1 MEGNSASEKYE
12 SQSTQEKRDSFLEE
26 VAISIKREKKINR
39 KLANFMLAGLPGNGK
54 TAFLDRLL
62 GRPVHNHYL
71 STSIADDIAVVD
83 ANAIVD
89 VDSVTTDFHAVFT
102 YDDMSWKLLESLDS
116 SFLKQ
121 MESLG
126 DITEVGLKNQSCIQK
141 DDELTAS
148 SSSFKPLVSD
158 SLYRCVAKVLQPF
171 KMTDLHD
178 LEIKSTYYFRDVGG
192 QMEFQECISL
202 FIYGPS
208 IFMFVFNASIDIET
222 RQKVRYRIEEN
233 VIINEYESSISTK
246 NALLQCLASI
256 SAMETTDYSADSVTP
271 LVIIVGTHRDL
282 LGPYADNEIEKIDK
296 KLDVLIRSNNFQ
308 KFVQYANVWTGKVVF
323 FVNNKSKKTDD
334 VMKVRN
340 QIDRIVSRNEFTI
353 EFPISYL
360 LICLELQTMTSKTVL
375 TLNEFKNIAAK
386 YEIKDDLV
394 KNLLRFLH
402 FRVGIVQYFDV
413 DGLRELVVMKPQILF
428 RKVTDLVE
436 KTFLSSGALK
446 SNEEEEFRKKG
457 ILEAEVFETI
467 LNENDNLSSEQ
478 FIKFL
483 LHLRMMV
490 SFVGQ
495 AGEKKYFIPA
505 VLNHAPKPP
514 DEENSEV
521 SSLYITF
528 GCGHSPK
535 GLFGMLVTHLM
546 SPDDKTSEQRA
557 PFKLLDEQIYQ
568 DQIAFKVHLNDK
580 VILKMH
586 PSHFE
591 VKFFPGIGKCDV
603 PYNVPVSQRC
613 ISVRMTIEQFISNSL
628 TYLHYSAKKTEATSS
643 LRCKSD
649 TCNKLHK
656 VQQTLEGNCIMEC
669 EYSSYI
675 LPAAALF
682 WYCEGMVN
690 LIKCRANYC

>member
-1 MEGNSASEKYE
+1 
-12 SQSTQEKRDSFLEE
+12 
-26 VAISIKREKKINR
+26 
-39 KLANFMLAGLPGNGK
+39 MLAGLPGNGK

-62 GRPVHNHYL
+62 GRPVRNHYL
-71 STSIADDIAVVD
+71 STSFADDIAVVD
-83 ANAIVD
+83 
-89 VDSVTTDFHAVFT
+89 VDSITTDFHAVFT
-102 YDDMSWKLLESLDS
+102 YDDKSWKLLESLDS
-116 SFLKQ
+116 SFLRQ
-121 MESLG
+121 MESIG
-126 DITEVGLKNQSCIQK
+126 DITEVGQVENQSCIQI
-141 DDELTAS
+141 DDELTTS
-148 SSSFKPLVSD
+148 LSFEPLVSD
-158 SLYRCVAKVLQPF
+158 SLYWCVAKVLQHY

-178 LEIKSTYYFRDVGG
+178 LEIKRTYYFRDVGG

-208 IFMFVFNASIDIET
+208 IFMFVFNANIDIET
-222 RQKVRYRIEEN
+222 RQTVRYRTEEN

-246 NALLQCLASI
+246 DALLQCLASI

-271 LVIIVGTHRDL
+271 LVIIVGTHIDL
-282 LGPYADNEIEKIDK
+282 LGPYADKEIEKIDK

-308 KFVQYANVWTGKVVF
+308 KFVQYANVRTGKVLF
-323 FVNNKSKKTDD
+323 SVNNKSKKTDD

-360 LICLELQTMTSKTVL
+360 LICLELQRMTSKTVL

-467 LNENDNLSSEQ
+467 LNENDNLSSQQ

-535 GLFGMLVTHLM
+535 GLFGMLVTHLI
-546 SPDDKTSEQRA
+546 SPDDKTSKHA
-557 PFKLLDEQIYQ
+557 LFKLLDEQIYQ

-603 PYNVPVSQRC
+603 PYNMPVSQRC
-613 ISVRMTIEQFISNSL
+613 ISVRMTIEQSISNSL

-649 TCNKLHK
+649 ICNKLHK
-656 VQQTLEGNCIMEC
+656 VQTLEGNCIMEC
-669 EYSSYI
+669 EVSSYI

-690 LIKCRANYC
+690 LI